1 MIASLTETRI
11 ANMSKPVIA
20 VVGSAMMDLT
30 AYADKLPEPGQTLVG
45 NEFTT
50 GFGGKGAN
58 QAVMAA
64 ISGAEVYF
72 IGKVGSDVFGDAI
85 SKNFKERGIKDEYL
99 IRDALPTGVAHIWVD
114 KSGENR
120 IIIIP
125 GANHA
130 IDPQFA
136 AQAIKAIPNLSLV
149 IGQCEI
155 KQNVTIAAFKAAKSR
170 GATTILNPAP
180 FEPLSDELIALCDW
194 IIPNES
200 EFKELGNIS
209 ANILLTE
216 GEKGSRY
223 LKSNLHVEALQVTAV
238 DTTGAG
244 DSFVGA
250 FATAIAKGEAV
261 ESAMRFGNIAA
272 GLSVTKKGAQSSYP
286 TYAEIS
292 TFS

>member
-1 MIASLTETRI
+1 MR
-11 ANMSKPVIA
+11 KPVIA

-30 AYADKLPEPGQTLVG
+30 AYTDQIPNAGQTLIG
-45 NEFTT
+45 KQFTT

-58 QAVMAA
+58 QAKMASNA
-64 ISGAEVYF
+64 GGEVYF
-72 IGKVGSDVFGDAI
+72 IGKIGSDVFGDAI
-85 SKNFKERGIKDEYL
+85 AENFKVSGIKDNY
-99 IRDALPTGVAHIWVD
+99 IMRDHSSTGVAHIWVD
-114 KSGENR
+114 KTGENR

-130 IDPQFA
+130 IDINVA
-136 AQAIKAIPNLSLV
+136 ETAIKEIPNLDIV

-155 KQNVTIAAFKAAKSR
+155 KQEVTLACFKAAKAR
-170 GATTILNPAP
+170 GAITILNPAP
-180 FEPLSDELIALCDW
+180 YEKLSLELISNSDW

-200 EFKELGNIS
+200 EFDEMGNIQ

-216 GEKGSRY
+216 GDKGARHLNSG
-223 LKSNLHVEALQVTAV
+223 LHVPAIKVNAV

-244 DSFVGA
+244 DAFVGT
-250 FATAIAKGEAV
+250 FAATLNSGIEN
-261 ESAMRFGNIAA
+261 AMKLSCIAA